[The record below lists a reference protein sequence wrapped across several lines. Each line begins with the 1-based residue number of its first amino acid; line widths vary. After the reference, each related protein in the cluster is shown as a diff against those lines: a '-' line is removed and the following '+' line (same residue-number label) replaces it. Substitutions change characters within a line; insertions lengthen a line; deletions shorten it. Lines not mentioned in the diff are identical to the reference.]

1 MVDFALTEQKEL
13 LSEEQETTEKTET
26 PESSVPVDNEPIG
39 EIVAEKVADQD
50 QVAAE
55 KPSGTDGHVGDGDFD
70 GDHRHGD
77 RGGDRG
83 DRRYGGR
90 GRSPRSDR
98 PMTNE
103 EKLRAYKRQSED
115 RLLDIKRSKENKIGK
130 KRKR

>member
-1 MVDFALTEQKEL
+1 VVDFALTEQKDL
-13 LSEEQETTEKTET
+13 LSEEQETSEKTET
-26 PESSVPVDNEPIG
+26 PETSVAG
-39 EIVAEKVADQD
+39 ESEVKIEVTVEKVADKD
-50 QVAAE
+50 QVAVE
-55 KPSGTDGHVGDGDFD
+55 KPVESDAHDGDDSD
-70 GDHRHGD
+70 GDHRRGD

-90 GRSPRSDR
+90 GRSPRGDR